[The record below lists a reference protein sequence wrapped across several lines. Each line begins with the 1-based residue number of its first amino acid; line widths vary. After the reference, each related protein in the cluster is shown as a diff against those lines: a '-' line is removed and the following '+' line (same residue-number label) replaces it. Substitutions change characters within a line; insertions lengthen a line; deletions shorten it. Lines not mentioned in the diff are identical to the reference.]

1 MRKTVLAFLSIAGC
15 SAFAATPVNQT
26 GFESPFNIGNVN
38 SQQSWFS
45 ELATPANDFKI
56 QSTRVRTG
64 TKALTFDL
72 KATTGVGASTTYKIT
87 KEGATSDMYVGS
99 VWLYVGTDTRS
110 GAVNRGEFGIEIL
123 GDEFELFPG
132 FELYN
137 LGGGI
142 FVTADG
148 KVIIDGAERRTSTLV
163 NSYRDGWMRLE
174 FITKMGN
181 QTGFLRG
188 NLDGVDAGINLTA
201 RISNIYAVDLYASNL
216 ISGSGQRGTN
226 QGFFDD
232 FSVIR
237 YESGDQ
243 YVAGRTILLNNINEA
258 YPGPQAEKSVKVT
271 LVPVGG
277 GTPVEQ
283 TGTMDGDGYFTVDF
297 AGAASSTADYEVFVK
312 PRGFLQTRVPG
323 TVKVSE
329 VFQRVSP
336 TIHINGDIND
346 DNAVDLLDYFDLSD
360 SYNLALGDN
369 GYNDAADLNG
379 DLSVD
384 LLDYFILSDS
394 YNLVGDEPSAGM

>member
-1 MRKTVLAFLSIAGC
+1 MRITVLAILSIGAC
-15 SAFAATPVNQT
+15 NAFAATPVNQT
-26 GFESPFNIGNVN
+26 GFESPFSIGNMN
-38 SQQSWFS
+38 TQQSWLS
-45 ELATPANDFKI
+45 ELVTPANDFKI

-64 TKALTFDL
+64 TKALGFDL
-72 KATTGVGASTTYKIT
+72 KSTTGVGASTTYRIT
-87 KEGATSDMYVGS
+87 KEEATSDMYVAS
-99 VWLYVGTDTRS
+99 VWLYMATDTRS

-132 FELYN
+132 FEIYN

-148 KVIIDGAERRTSTLV
+148 KVFVDGAERRTSTIV
-163 NSYRDGWMRLE
+163 NSYRDGWMRME

-188 NLDGVDAGINLTA
+188 NIDGVDAGINLTA
-201 RISNIYAVDLYASNL
+201 RISNLYAVDLYASNL

-232 FSVIR
+232 FSVVR
-237 YESGDQ
+237 YGSGEQ
-243 YVAGRTILLNNINEA
+243 VLAGKTTLLNNINEA
-258 YPGPQAEKSVKVT
+258 YPGPKNEKSVKVT
-271 LVPVGG
+271 LAPINGG
-277 GTPVEQ
+277 APIEQ
-283 TGTMDGDGYFTVDF
+283 TGIMDADGYFTVDF
-297 AGAASSTADYEVFVK
+297 AGAASSTANYEVLVK

-323 TVKVSE
+323 TMKLSE
-329 VFQRVSP
+329 VFQRVNP

-369 GYNDAADLNG
+369 GFNDAADLNG

-394 YNLVGDEPSAGM
+394 YNLFGDEPTGL